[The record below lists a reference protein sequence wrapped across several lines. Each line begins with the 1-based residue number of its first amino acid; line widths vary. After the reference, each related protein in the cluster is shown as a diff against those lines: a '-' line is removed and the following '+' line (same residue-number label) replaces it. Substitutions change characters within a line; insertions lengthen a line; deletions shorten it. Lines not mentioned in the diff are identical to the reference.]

1 MHVAYKT
8 VPSPSCPDGHSR
20 SQVHSR
26 GTKELKSGTTRLWR
40 CRYEE
45 DGYIYQHFFRT
56 RETATESTRDIL
68 DRAVAMPTCGREE
81 HDGWRIDTNG
91 TYDTAAGPRQRYR
104 CSNPEGPTERHT
116 FTAPLPRSAV
126 EDDTC
131 CDDCQVPTPRH
142 AGAEASTRRL
152 NYPASVVYS
161 VLHDLSEGRA
171 YTHASIRALERMK
184 RPTGRSRKVGG
195 KEVAALNA
203 AGMVSPD
210 REQKAHWH
218 IAADILERFG
228 PLITEPSFDAI
239 RAEEA
244 KYRKDGLPVVYVAD
258 EVPVKRD
265 YARSFAYSDSPVVWN
280 ALVISRMKWEKD
292 GSGNLVG
299 RSSKLVRV
307 RALPTVT
314 KEAWSLVLSEL
325 DAPDFLIADGAAA
338 IEGAAKAVWKSK
350 TAFVPCVWHASEN
363 IRKRL
368 TPTKGRLPE
377 KVRDHLFTLTRDAMA
392 ASGTKAVKDWFDDLE
407 LLVDAS
413 EMPMEP
419 VAALRK
425 QYEPLLRRSAA
436 VAAKHANPK
445 VPISNASVEN
455 QIASWVDKLTN
466 RRGPMFA
473 NLARTNLLG
482 DLIVAGANGALLN
495 QHEVVQTLR
504 DASRENDGWS
514 PPPRALVEPAGTY
527 ALRDAASILELL
539 EQVEA

>member
-1 MHVAYKT
+1 VAFKT
-8 VPSPSCPDGHSR
+8 VSSPSCPEGHAR

-26 GTKELKSGTTRLWR
+26 GTKKLKSGTTRLWR
-40 CRYEE
+40 CRYVEE
-45 DGYIYQHFFRT
+45 DGDTYQHFFRT
-56 RETATESTRDIL
+56 REDAEETTRELL
-68 DRAVAMPTCGREE
+68 DRAVLMPTCGRDE
-81 HDGWRIDTNG
+81 HEGWRIDTNG
-91 TYDTAAGPRQRYR
+91 TYDTAAGLRQRYR
-104 CSNPEGPTERHT
+104 CSNPDNPSERHT
-116 FTAPLPRSAV
+116 FTTPLPRSAV

-142 AGAEASTRRL
+142 AGSEASTRRL
-152 NYPASVVYS
+152 NYPASVVFS

-171 YTHASIRALERMK
+171 YTHASMRALERMK
-184 RPTGRSRKVGG
+184 RPTGRSRTVNG
-195 KEVAALNA
+195 KTVEQLND

-210 REQKAHWH
+210 RELKAHWH

-228 PLITEPSFDAI
+228 PLITEPAFDAI

-244 KYRKDGLPVVYVAD
+244 EYRAAGLPVVYVAD

-265 YARSFAYSDSPVVWN
+265 YARSFVYSQSPVVWN
-280 ALVISRMKWEKD
+280 ALVVSRMRWEQD
-292 GSGNLVG
+292 ASGNLVG

-307 RALPTVT
+307 RALPTLT

-325 DAPDFLIADGAAA
+325 DAPDFIVADGAAA
-338 IEGAAKAVWKSK
+338 IEGAASVAWGRK
-350 TAFVPCVWHASEN
+350 TVFVPCVWHATDN

-368 TPTKGRLPE
+368 TPPKGRLAD
-377 KVRDHLFTLTRDAMA
+377 KVRDHLFTLTRDTMA
-392 ASGTKAVKDWFDDLE
+392 ATGAKAVKEWFDELE
-407 LLVDAS
+407 LLVEAA

-419 VAALRK
+419 AAAVRK
-425 QYEPLLRRSAA
+425 QYEPLLNRSAR
-436 VAAKHANPK
+436 VAAAHANPK

-455 QIASWVDKLTN
+455 QIASWVEKLTN

-504 DASRENDGWS
+504 DASRDNDGWA

-527 ALRDAASILELL
+527 ALRDAASITELL
-539 EQVEA
+539 EQDQL

>member
-1 MHVAYKT
+1 MAFKT
-8 VPSPSCPDGHSR
+8 VPSPSCPEGHPR
-20 SQVHSR
+20 SQIHSQ
-26 GTKELKSGTTRLWR
+26 GTKQLKSGMTRLWR
-40 CRYEE
+40 CRYVEE
-45 DGYIYQHFFRT
+45 DGDTYQHFFRT
-56 RETATESTRDIL
+56 REGASESARELL
-68 DRAVAMPTCGREE
+68 DRVVLMPTCELDGHE
-81 HDGWRIDTNG
+81 GWRIDTNG
-91 TYDTAAGPRQRYR
+91 TYETAAGPRQRYR
-104 CSNPEGPTERHT
+104 CSNPDDPKDRHT

-142 AGAEASTRRL
+142 AGTEASTRRL

-171 YTHASIRALERMK
+171 YSHASMRALERMK
-184 RPTGRSRKVGG
+184 RPTGRSRTVAG
-195 KEVAALNA
+195 KTVKELNA

-228 PLITEPSFDAI
+228 PLITEPSFDVI

-244 KYRKDGLPVVYVAD
+244 EYRAAGLPVVYVAD

-265 YARSFAYSDSPVVWN
+265 YARSFSYSESPVVWN

-292 GSGNLVG
+292 DAGNLVG

-307 RALPTVT
+307 RALPTLT
-314 KEAWSLVLSEL
+314 KEAWMLVMSEL
-325 DAPDFLIADGAAA
+325 DAPDFIIADGAAA
-338 IEGAAKAVWKSK
+338 IENAAKAVWKSK
-350 TAFVPCVWHASEN
+350 TAFVPCVWHATDN

-368 TPTKGRLPE
+368 TPSKGRLPD

-392 ASGTKAVKDWFDDLE
+392 ASGPKAVKDWFNELE
-407 LLVDAS
+407 LVVDAS
-413 EMPMEP
+413 EMPMET

-425 QYEPLLRRSAA
+425 QYEPLLNKSAK

-495 QHEVVQTLR
+495 QHEVVQKLR
-504 DASRENDGWS
+504 AASRENNGWA

-527 ALRDAASILELL
+527 ALRDAASITELL
-539 EQVEA
+539 EQEAR